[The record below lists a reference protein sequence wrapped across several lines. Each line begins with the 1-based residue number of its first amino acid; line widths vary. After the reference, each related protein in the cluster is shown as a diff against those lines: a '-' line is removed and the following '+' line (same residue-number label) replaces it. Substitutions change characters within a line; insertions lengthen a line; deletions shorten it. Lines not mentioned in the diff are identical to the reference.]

1 MLKYFYIFITV
12 MLLSVF
18 SMKVFAATVKNN
30 DLTVQLL
37 IIAEGST
44 RSNISLNT
52 DQVITVCTKGCFITF
67 SNKDNFAVKANDT
80 IEIDE
85 GRVVF
90 K

>member
-1 MLKYFYIFITV
+1 

>member
-30 DLTVQLL
+30 GLTVQLL

-52 DQVITVCTKGCFITF
+52 DQMITVCTKGCFITF
-67 SNKDNFAVKANDT
+67 SNKDNFAIKANDT

>member
-12 MLLSVF
+12 TLFSVF

-30 DLTVQLL
+30 GLTVQLL
-37 IIAEGST
+37 IIAEGSA
-44 RSNISLNT
+44 RSNISLDT
-52 DQVITVCTKGCFITF
+52 GQMITVCTKGCFITF
-67 SNKDNFAVKANDT
+67 SNKDNYAIKADDT

-85 GRVVF
+85 SRVFF

>member
-67 SNKDNFAVKANDT
+67 SNKDNFAIKANDT

>member
-1 MLKYFYIFITV
+1 
-12 MLLSVF
+12 
-18 SMKVFAATVKNN
+18 MKVFAATVKNN

-67 SNKDNFAVKANDT
+67 SNKDNFAIKANDT

>member
-1 MLKYFYIFITV
+1 

-67 SNKDNFAVKANDT
+67 SNKDNFAIKANDT